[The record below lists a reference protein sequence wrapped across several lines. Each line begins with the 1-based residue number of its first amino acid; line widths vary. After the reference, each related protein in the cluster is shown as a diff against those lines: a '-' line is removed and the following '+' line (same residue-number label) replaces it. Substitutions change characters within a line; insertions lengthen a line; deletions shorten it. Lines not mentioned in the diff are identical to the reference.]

1 MQEARSKFFNRMME
15 ILDNA
20 EAKEGA
26 TGGAFGF
33 LWDNSYVK
41 RVVVSSFK
49 STHTNIV
56 GLKMFLARNILKM
69 YPERRTT
76 KSGGMTFK
84 QLKEIVDGTAKGHK
98 YQLDYSVMDDC
109 MDNEK
114 NKKAMLEGMHA
125 PIEDADMIK
134 YIEECKVWFPY
145 IFMDKLREEVWFRLR
160 EFSKLCDQK
169 TCSECLKKSEV
180 YFQFIQ
186 AVALYEIFYIE
197 LVQECAAEYTEQVN
211 ELTKKLQENQETFNS
226 LTVQIKNA
234 EPEQRIESIFLGEEI
249 FAKFQELIE
258 AGGEKESSEESIYKA
273 GVFQLLVIEFA
284 ISLHAM
290 CDLLMIFEAV
300 QVWDPK
306 MRGIK
311 HLSKEIHENLA
322 NIYEKELYVLETANK
337 KRYKRHRE
345 ANIYLERLQKNRFP
359 GCEDWNVEDEVNKF
373 LEELDKPVPKR
384 NRNVLRG
391 FEVML
396 AYPVYKEESVFG
408 RKREE

>member
-1 MQEARSKFFNRMME
+1 MQEARSKFFNRIME

-20 EAKEGA
+20 ETKEGS

-49 STHTNIV
+49 STHTNIA

-109 MDNEK
+109 IDMEK

-125 PIEDADMIK
+125 PIEDADILK
-134 YIEECKVWFPY
+134 YIEGCNVWFPY
-145 IFMDKLREEVWFRLR
+145 FFMDKLRNEVWFWLG
-160 EFSKLCDQK
+160 EFSRLCDQK
-169 TCSECLKKSEV
+169 ICSECLKKSEV

-197 LVQECAAEYTEQVN
+197 LVQECAADYTEQVN
-211 ELTKKLQENQETFNS
+211 ELTKKLQENQETFNR
-226 LTVQIKNA
+226 LTVEIKNA
-234 EPEQRIESIFLGEEI
+234 APEQRIESIFLGEEI
-249 FAKFQELIE
+249 FAKLQELIE
-258 AGGEKESSEESIYKA
+258 EGEEKESSEKSIYKA

-300 QVWDPK
+300 YAGETK
-306 MRGIK
+306 MRGIER
-311 HLSKEIHENLA
+311 LGEEIGDKLLD
-322 NIYEKELYVLETANK
+322 IYGKELSILETANA
-337 KRYKRHRE
+337 KRYKRHRD
-345 ANIYLERLQKNRFP
+345 ANIYLEKMQKNQFP
-359 GCEDWNVEDEVNKF
+359 ECENLDIADTVYTF
-373 LEELDKPVPKR
+373 LNELGKPLR
-384 NRNVLRG
+384 QWNRNLLRG
-391 FEVML
+391 LEVLL
-396 AYPVYKEESVFG
+396 AYPVYKGETVFG
-408 RKREE
+408 RMREE